1 MGLNIGHAGN
11 SCYLLWEKP
20 RNCHNFFNI
29 LGTSLMLYIS
39 LGFYYMYTAYFYLS
53 TSFYTVTWVTLIVN
67 KGFEINAHPQFTIL
81 NHKCRLTP
89 TLLERF
95 VFLYTQS
102 SALNL
107 VDSNGL
113 NKKR

>member
-1 MGLNIGHAGN
+1 
-11 SCYLLWEKP
+11 
-20 RNCHNFFNI
+20 
-29 LGTSLMLYIS
+29 MLYIS
-39 LGFYYMYTAYFYLS
+39 LGVFFYMYTAYFYLS